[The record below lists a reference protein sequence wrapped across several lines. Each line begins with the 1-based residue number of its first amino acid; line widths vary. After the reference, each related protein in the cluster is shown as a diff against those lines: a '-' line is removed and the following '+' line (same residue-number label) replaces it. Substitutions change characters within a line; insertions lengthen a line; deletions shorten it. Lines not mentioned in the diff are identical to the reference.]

1 MKHKNRRRKD
11 IAPAVLAALKFVG
24 PMLAS
29 ELTRVVASSI
39 KEQVTDP
46 ALESARYAA
55 MSKLEQVA
63 RDNGRDEA
71 RSAQLMRNAR
81 KETEKLQ
88 GVLRREG
95 RPISNKL
102 NGIIQGLKYE
112 EMRMLRGDSKP
123 VHDSR
128 ARRSQ
133 PGGRPTNWEL
143 KVVIG
148 IPQNGAFNRN
158 NYTWIVNRDGSISVS
173 EKFGRGHWH
182 KTRREI
188 DDIEMF
194 GEGGGGGGGGFG
206 QWVGTEQSAV
216 RQGQIEARNR
226 EQMKQAAGK
235 IGSVVG
241 TAAAAVDM
249 IAKISQGLAQTVNR
263 SRQTSELMSSAI
275 NQFKEARRQL
285 TGA

>member
-1 MKHKNRRRKD
+1 MKRRIKRRRD
-11 IAPAVLAALKFVG
+11 VAPVVVAALKFVG

-29 ELTRVVASSI
+29 ELTRVVASSF

-88 GVLRREG
+88 SVLRREG

-133 PGGRPTNWEL
+133 SGGRPTNWEM
-143 KVVIG
+143 KAIIG
-148 IPQNGAFNRN
+148 IPENGAFNRN
-158 NYTWIVNRDGSISVS
+158 NYNWRVNGNIITVT
-173 EKFGRGHWH
+173 EKYGRGVWS
-182 KTRREI
+182 KTRQQLDE
-188 DDIEMF
+188 IEMF
-194 GEGGGGGGGGFG
+194 NGGGGFG
-206 QWVGTEQSAV
+206 QWVGTEQSTA
-216 RQGQIEARNR
+216 RQEQIEARNR

-235 IGSVVG
+235 LGIAIGNA
-241 TAAAAVDM
+241 TAAIDLV
-249 IAKISQGLAQTVNR
+249 AKVSQGLAQTVNR
-263 SRQTSELMSSAI
+263 SRQTSEYLSNAL
-275 NQFKEARRQL
+275 NEFRAARRQL
-285 TGA
+285 TGAA